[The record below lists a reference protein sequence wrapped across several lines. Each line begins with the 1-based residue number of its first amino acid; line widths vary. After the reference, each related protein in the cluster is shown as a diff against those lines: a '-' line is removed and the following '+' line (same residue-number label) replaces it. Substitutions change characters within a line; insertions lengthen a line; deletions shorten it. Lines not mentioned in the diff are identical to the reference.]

1 MGSDYTLSR
10 EDWSLHRKGILDQE
24 RHRAKVAEAIRKN
37 LVDIVSQESIIM
49 ADGQK
54 VVKVPIRSLEEYHLR
69 FDPAKEQNAGQGQGG
84 SQPGSVLGR
93 DPSPTAGGPGEDPGN
108 DYYEA
113 EITVDELAEI
123 LFSELELPN
132 LAELNCRQIPAEG
145 INFRSVGKVGIT
157 SNLDKKR
164 TLLEAIKRA
173 ARHGESGPGAIAK
186 EDVRFRIWEEE
197 ERAENA
203 ALVMAM
209 LDTSGSMGD
218 FEKYVARSF
227 FTWLVRFLRSRY
239 QSVELVFLAHSTEAK
254 EVSEAEFFT
263 KGESGGTK
271 CSSVYRLA
279 LEIIAQRYGGGSQV
293 NIYPFHFTDGDNLT
307 SDNQHAQEAVR
318 ELMGVARLFGYGE
331 IRGDSSPRHTLLS
344 FLRAMNDPRLKAV
357 EIWEKADIYRALRA
371 FLGKEG
377 FHQ

>member
-1 MGSDYTLSR
+1 MDSDYTLSR

-24 RHRAKVAEAIRKN
+24 RHRAKVEEAIRKN
-37 LVDIVSQESIIM
+37 LADIVSQESIIM

-54 VVKVPIRSLEEYHLR
+54 VIKVPIRSLEEYRLR
-69 FDPAKEQNAGQGQGG
+69 FDPAKGQNAGQGQGG
-84 SQPGSVLGR
+84 SQPGAVLGR
-93 DPSPTAGGPGEDPGN
+93 EASRGGGGAGDEPGS

-123 LFSELELPN
+123 LFAELELPN
-132 LAELNCRQIPAEG
+132 LDDLNRRRIPAEG
-145 INFRSVGKVGIT
+145 VDFRSVGKVGLT

-173 ARHGESGPGAIAK
+173 ARHGGAVPGAIAR
-186 EDVRFRIWEEE
+186 EDVRFRVWEEV
-197 ERAENA
+197 ERAQTA
-203 ALVMAM
+203 ALVVAM
-209 LDTSGSMGD
+209 MDTSGSMGD

-239 QSVELVFLAHSTEAK
+239 RSVELVFLAHSTEAK
-254 EVSEAEFFT
+254 EVSEEEFFT

-279 LEIIAQRYGGGSQV
+279 MEIVAQRYGRGLGI
-293 NIYPFHFTDGDNLT
+293 NIYPFHFSDGDNLA
-307 SDNQHAQEAVR
+307 SDNQRALEAAR
-318 ELMGVARLFGYGE
+318 ELLDVARLFGYGE
-331 IRGDSSPRHTLLS
+331 VRSDSSPRHTLLS
-344 FLRAMNDPRLKAV
+344 LFREMGDPRLKTA
-357 EIWEKADIYRALRA
+357 EIWEKADIHRALRA

-377 FHQ
+377 LPR